1 MHTLANCCCSPFPQS
16 LDCLAWS
23 AATLCFAVAGCCLY
37 GAARS
42 KWSVL
47 LLALVL
53 TAPVQAQEGVSA
65 KSGPV
70 APDGTEAVCDFPKE
84 LHQRNTTSRGQGCC
98 TWKSLSHAAEWQNV
112 PAYRDA
118 WKYIQAHQIP
128 GGASPG
134 DFNRHLPAIAKERGY
149 PEPRWLQY
157 SGPDMA
163 ILDLAFK
170 TGRMPCIT
178 YGSNHMVN
186 AVHLDGRWGAFL
198 DNNVPGFYLW
208 HSRAEFEKIAKSGG
222 RSYWCV
228 VLLDAPPP
236 PPPSPNVK
244 KRTWQPTCDCGCG
257 GSPCTCKDCP
267 FCSLEDELVSDSY
280 KFEQCPNCQPASPGV
295 RTPHKGPGSYEW
307 RQDADSSNWY
317 GLFRDGHQV
326 GAWNSTTRIY
336 RPYNPSTDRWQSPRR
351 PPIPPPNVDL
361 PTGCRRELPAEET
374 FWLQGKIVSRAE
386 AIEALRTANPCS
398 AGSLVDDSLWL
409 RATVIGPQ
417 EQVERAMPA
426 LQAELQGKPVLWQG
440 YQPGDWPVRDMGFTA
455 AADKLTI
462 YLQGPD
468 GTVYSRTTGYPG
480 PVRFARAVE
489 KAEALRRPNPAYD
502 DTKTP
507 DLTQPERGPLANIP
521 IPAFS
526 GWLLGMLGASGLA
539 SGYELMR
546 KPA

>member
-1 MHTLANCCCSPFPQS
+1 MLAHCCLHPFPQS
-16 LDCLAWS
+16 LDCLAYS
-23 AATLCFAVAGCCLY
+23 AAAWCVSAAAACLIVACRMR
-37 GAARS
+37 APT
-42 KWSVL
+42 L

-53 TAPVQAQEGVSA
+53 AAAPVQAQEGVSA
-65 KSGPV
+65 KSGPI
-70 APDGTEAVCDFPKE
+70 APDGTEAIVDLPKE

-98 TWKSLSHAAEWQNV
+98 TWKSLSMSAEWQNV

-118 WKYIQAHQIP
+118 WKYIQEHQIP

-134 DFNRHLPAIAKERGY
+134 DFNRHLPQIAKERGY

-157 SGPDMA
+157 SGPDMT

-178 YGSNHMVN
+178 YGSKHMVN

-208 HSRAEFEKIAKSGG
+208 HSRAEFERIAKSGG

-236 PPPSPNVK
+236 PAPAPHVK
-244 KRTWQPTCDCGCG
+244 KRSWVPVCDCGCG
-257 GSPCTCKDCP
+257 GSPCECDDCP
-267 FCSLEDELVSDSY
+267 CGS

-307 RQDADSSNWY
+307 RQDADSMNWY
-317 GLFRDGHQV
+317 GLFRDGAQV

-361 PTGCRRELPAEET
+361 PTGCHRELPDQET
-374 FWLQGKIVSRAE
+374 FWIQGKIVSRAE
-386 AIEALRTANPCS
+386 AIEALRTANPCA
-398 AGSLVDDSLWL
+398 AGSLVDDSQWL

-440 YQPGDWPVRDMGFTA
+440 YQPGDWPVRDMGFTISP
-455 AADKLTI
+455 DKLTI

-468 GTVYSRTTGYPG
+468 GVVYSRTTGYPG

-489 KAEALRRPNPAYD
+489 RAEALRKPNPAYD
-502 DTKTP
+502 DAKTP
-507 DLTQPERGPLANIP
+507 DLTQPEKSGPLANLP
-521 IPAFS
+521 FAVALP
-526 GWLLGMLGASGLA
+526 GWLMGMLGASGLA

-546 KPA
+546 KAA